1 MICSA
6 KIMDY
11 NPPPSVF
18 ILGSPRSGTSILFK
32 TLANHPSFAC
42 TTNLTRRFRANFTL
56 VRIAE
61 LFGGKHR
68 PVEAGELWNSF
79 WPDGRKV
86 RDEKDLTEYHRRM
99 LEKIVWG
106 HVRHFRRQVF
116 LAKRPGI
123 SMRIRWLA
131 AGLPNAKFVHVL
143 RDGRAVANSIL
154 AKGRERGIPR
164 WAYIGKDMW
173 PDLAEMEPVA
183 YCGAIWARTAM
194 LTDRTLSTLE
204 PERVLTLRYEDFVRR
219 PLRIVGETAAFCGVP
234 WGEDFEGIVQ
244 HLEDRNYKWKEQ
256 MSPEEQERMIEQA
269 RPGLDY
275 FGYD

>member
-1 MICSA
+1 
-6 KIMDY
+6 MD
-11 NPPPSVF
+11 NNLPPSVF
-18 ILGSPRSGTSILFK
+18 ILGSPRSGTSVLFK
-32 TLANHPSFAC
+32 TLAKHPSFAC
-42 TTNLTRRFRANFTL
+42 TTNLTRRFRTNFTL

-61 LFGGKHR
+61 FFGGKHR
-68 PVEAGELWNSF
+68 PVEAGELWKSF

-86 RDEKDLTEYHRRM
+86 RDENDLTEYHRRM

-154 AKGRERGIPR
+154 AKGRQRGISR
-164 WAYIGKDMW
+164 WSYIGKEIW
-173 PDLAEMEPVA
+173 PDLAKMEPAA
-183 YCGAIWARTAM
+183 YSGAIWARIAM
-194 LTDRTLSTLE
+194 LTDRTLRTLE
-204 PERVLTLRYEDFVRR
+204 PVRVLTVRYEDLVRSPFR
-219 PLRIVGETAAFCGVP
+219 VIEETAGFCGVP
-234 WGEDFEGIVQ
+234 WAKADEKIVP
-244 HLEDRNYKWKEQ
+244 HLEDRNYKWQEQ
-256 MSPEEQERMIEQA
+256 MSAEEQKLMIEQA
-269 RPGLDY
+269 RPVLDY

>member
-1 MICSA
+1 M
-6 KIMDY
+6 
-11 NPPPSVF
+11 F
-18 ILGSPRSGTSILFK
+18 FK
-32 TLANHPSFAC
+32 TLAQHPEFAC

-61 LFGGKHR
+61 VFGGKHR

-79 WPDGRKV
+79 WPTGQKV

-99 LEKIVWG
+99 LEKIVRG

-123 SMRIRWLA
+123 VMRIRWLA

-154 AKGRERGIPR
+154 MKGRERGVTR
-164 WAYIGKDMW
+164 WSYIGKDMW
-173 PDLAEMEPVA
+173 PELAEMDSA
-183 YCGAIWARTAM
+183 SFSGAIWARSAM
-194 LTDRTLSTLE
+194 LAHRTLGTLE
-204 PERVLTLRYEDFVRR
+204 PERVLTVRYEDLIIE
-219 PLRIVGETAAFCGVP
+219 PLRIMKETAAFCRVS
-234 WGEDFEGIVQ
+234 WGREHEGIVP

-269 RPGLDY
+269 RPGLDL